1 VVAVVAQVP
10 LVKQA
15 PALEPMAEMVVSM
28 IFLAPTHTTQVV
40 VARAPPVVLVIL
52 TVLVVK
58 VAAVVGPVG

>member
-1 VVAVVAQVP
+1 VAQVP

-40 VARAPPVVLVIL
+40 VARVLPVAVEPRMVMA
-52 TVLVVK
+52 VK
-58 VAAVVGPVG
+58 VVAVVGPVV